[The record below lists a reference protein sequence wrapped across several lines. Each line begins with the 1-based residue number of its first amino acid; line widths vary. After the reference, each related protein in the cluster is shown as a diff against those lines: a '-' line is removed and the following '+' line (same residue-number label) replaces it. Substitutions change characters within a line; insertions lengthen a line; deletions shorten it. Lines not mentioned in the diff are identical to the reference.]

1 MMRTRSGWQ
10 HTDTRCTGWAIR
22 NTCSHVEELNMETE
36 TTVVRASPDPL
47 TLIEELEDKAIIA
60 AITGQVTATW
70 VYSFSQGGAQVVGL
84 SVDGVEAAAREMAKR
99 GEAIREMDV
108 HIEFE
113 DDGEARFL
121 ARAGRYAVNAD
132 GREVLLDVAIRAKR
146 QPKVMHLKSGG
157 VRTDEHW
164 YEKGVAKAARNAKEA
179 LIGEE
184 VKAYIIAEAGKGRR
198 TKRVEAKVPPPPL
211 AEPFAGE
218 DMGEPS
224 PQPAASPPPRGGE
237 GAGKARNELTK
248 ALEARFG
255 EDEQA
260 AFEFVQKLFPDACA
274 GTAINYARVPA
285 ADCQAMITEL
295 EKPREPKQEHAG
307 IGAE

>member
-1 MMRTRSGWQ
+1 MIAVIREERAVPSRSRSGEEYRMMRTRSGWQ
-10 HTDTRCTGWAIR
+10 HTDTRCTGWAVR
-22 NTCSHVEELNMETE
+22 NTCIHVEELNMETE
-36 TTVVRASPDPL
+36 TAVVQATPDPL
-47 TLIEELEDKAIIA
+47 ALIEELEDKAIIA

-113 DDGEARFL
+113 DEGEARFL

-157 VRTDEHW
+157 IRTDEHW

-198 TKRVEAKVPPPPL
+198 TRKVEPK
-211 AEPFAGE
+211 AEAAAP
-218 DMGEPS
+218 EPTGD
-224 PQPAASPPPRGGE
+224 QH
-237 GAGKARNELTK
+237 AGKARSDLKK
-248 ALEARFG
+248 ALEQWFKG
-255 EDEQA
+255 DEQA
-260 AFEFVQKLFPDACA
+260 AFEYVQGKFAAACE
-274 GTAINYARVPA
+274 GTSINYSTIPEAMCEALIEQLPA
-285 ADCQAMITEL
+285 PAKEGEL
-295 EKPREPKQEHAG
+295 V
-307 IGAE
+307 